1 MHAVAVAHS
10 VHMVIGTD
18 SCTYQ
23 SPGSNRPGRI
33 YRESPVYLLSVH
45 HAFARLGKQ
54 NDAFGTGSDI
64 VLHLLH
70 KKRQRVDII
79 SCCRLNHIQM
89 QVRAERVTR
98 VAAKGYH
105 LPRLYRIFPRFGGN
119 LHFPAF
125 LFILQVFHP
134 SGYIAH
140 KCAEVSVDSGITVI
154 VVHIEHISRTVRHTD
169 ARDMPVCQSMY
180 RLAYGSAGLEVQPTV
195 KVIGAYLAEVT
206 GKDNRKI
213 ERGRERCLLYVRSG
227 FHIGRFLRISILY
240 AACKKQKREK
250 YRVFYILTVHILFFN
265 ACKYKKNSSLRLTK
279 KE

>member
-1 MHAVAVAHS
+1 
-10 VHMVIGTD
+10 
-18 SCTYQ
+18 
-23 SPGSNRPGRI
+23 
-33 YRESPVYLLSVH
+33 
-45 HAFARLGKQ
+45 
-54 NDAFGTGSDI
+54 
-64 VLHLLH
+64 
-70 KKRQRVDII
+70 
-79 SCCRLNHIQM
+79 M

-105 LPRLYRIFPRFGGN
+105 LPRLYRIFPRFGDN

-240 AACKKQKREK
+240 AACK
-250 YRVFYILTVHILFFN
+250 N
-265 ACKYKKNSSLRLTK
+265 K
-279 KE
+279 KEKSIGYFIFLQFISYFLMHANIKE